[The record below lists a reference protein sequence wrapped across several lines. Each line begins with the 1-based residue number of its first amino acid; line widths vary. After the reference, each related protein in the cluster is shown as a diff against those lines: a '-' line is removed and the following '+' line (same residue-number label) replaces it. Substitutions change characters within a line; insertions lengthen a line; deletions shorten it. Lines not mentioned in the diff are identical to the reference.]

1 MKNIIISFS
10 IFILLIISVIFSI
23 NYLDTTCRRLLQ
35 LDNKI
40 ETSIDSKSWD
50 GAYRYSLEFKKE
62 WDKSSKYISIFTSHA
77 EIDNIYNELWR
88 LTQYTKT
95 KNEEDSLASV
105 HVIKYLL
112 HHIVNMEQINIQN
125 LF

>member
-1 MKNIIISFS
+1 LRNIIISFS

-23 NYLDTTCRRLLQ
+23 KYLDTTCRGLLQ

-50 GAYRYSLEFKKE
+50 EAYGYSLEFKKD
-62 WDKSSKYISIFTSHA
+62 WDKSSKYVSVFTSHA

-112 HHIVNMEQINIQN
+112 QHIVNMEQISIQN